1 MPAVDA
7 SASISNDLI
16 NSSSSDSIATPS
28 FYSTSIYGLTASN
41 LNFRTSVIQS
51 ASIPNLE
58 FYIICGAVFDVID
71 RSSQRKPI
79 NRNARCTYSFG
90 RIRAD
95 IISSRLSYAIPI
107 VCLLTIN
114 LVGFGYRFD
123 RNLYTYSI
131 RRSIVNVILI
141 RCGRFA
147 TREPNAVAS
156 VVIPLN
162 FVMVKLTSRGRRPG
176 ARRSRTTTGNYGKI
190 FGVNCALDIIST
202 ILAFTKNGSISFNL
216 YNIPTL
222 CHNPFRNSNP
232 IIVCRTRFN
241 GDQVTSLYTV

>member
-1 MPAVDA
+1 MPAVDD
-7 SASISNDLI
+7 SASISNDLV

-28 FYSTSIYGLTASN
+28 CYSTSIYGLTDSN
-41 LNFRTSVIQS
+41 LNFRASVIQS

-58 FYIICGAVFDVID
+58 FDIICGTVCDVID
-71 RSSQRKPI
+71 CSSQRKPI

-95 IISSRLSYAIPI
+95 IISSCLSYAIPI
-107 VCLLTIN
+107 VGLLTIN

-123 RNLYTYSI
+123 CNLYTYGI

-162 FVMVKLTSRGRRPG
+162 FVMVKLTSRGRCP
-176 ARRSRTTTGNYGKI
+176 
-190 FGVNCALDIIST
+190 
-202 ILAFTKNGSISFNL
+202 
-216 YNIPTL
+216 
-222 CHNPFRNSNP
+222 
-232 IIVCRTRFN
+232 
-241 GDQVTSLYTV
+241 